1 MLEIIKAL
9 LKDPAGLSDNVKHH
23 VEEWLVQEIY
33 NQGDSEYRVSWEY
46 TAELLKISK
55 YMDESL
61 TMNHQTNRWITT
73 KEAK

>member
-1 MLEIIKAL
+1 
-9 LKDPAGLSDNVKHH
+9 
-23 VEEWLVQEIY
+23 
-33 NQGDSEYRVSWEY
+33 WEY

-61 TMNHQTNRWITT
+61 TMNYQTNRWITT